1 VSAPESGGIDNP
13 AQERNPHFMK
23 VIERYIFR
31 RAVMLF
37 FASLA
42 WTLAIV
48 WTTQV
53 LTRINLV
60 TDSGQSAFAFFE
72 LASLV
77 LPSVL
82 PVVIP
87 FAVVIAVAQTLT
99 AMNTDSELVIIS
111 AAGSS
116 RMTTIRP
123 VMLLAVA
130 ASIVSFAVDNG
141 VDPYARQRGRE
152 LVAAARGD
160 LMSLVIQEGT
170 FRKIEDGLFIQIG
183 ERLADGRL
191 GGIFVADS
199 RTEGTDLVYYAK
211 SGAVVER
218 GGGSVLVMADGE
230 IHRKLPDNDISVIHF
245 DSYAFDLSLF
255 TAETR
260 TPRMYPKDR
269 SLPYLFNPDPDDS
282 VLKRSPQLFR
292 AELHRRFTEWLYPIV
307 FALIALSVTGDARSH
322 REARINPLITA
333 ITIALF
339 VRWMGYIATDRVQT
353 LPWLW
358 PLPYAI
364 PIGMAAISIWFIG
377 ANRTMELPVALAE
390 RLVSTLRGLG
400 DRLIFMRLW
409 RPARRAGGP
418 A

>member
-1 VSAPESGGIDNP
+1 
-13 AQERNPHFMK
+13 MK

-42 WTLAIV
+42 WTLTIV

-60 TDSGQSAFAFFE
+60 TDSGQSALAFFE
-72 LASLV
+72 LATLI

-87 FAVVIAVAQTLT
+87 FAVVIAIAQTLT
-99 AMNTDSELVIIS
+99 AMNTDSELVVIS

-116 RMTTIRP
+116 RTATIRP
-123 VMLLAVA
+123 VMILAVA
-130 ASIVSFAVDNG
+130 ASIASFAVDNG

-152 LVAAARGD
+152 LVATARGD
-160 LMSLVIQEGT
+160 LVSLVIQEGT

-183 ERLADGRL
+183 ERLPDGKL

-218 GGGSVLVMADGE
+218 NGESVLVMTDGE
-230 IHRKLPDNDISVIHF
+230 IQRKLPGDDISVIHF

-255 TAETR
+255 TAQTG
-260 TPRMYPKDR
+260 TPRMFPKDR
-269 SLPYLFNPDPDDS
+269 TLSYLFNPDPDDFTFK
-282 VLKRSPQLFR
+282 KRPQLFR

-339 VRWMGYIATDRVQT
+339 VRWMGYFATDQIQT
-353 LPWLW
+353 LAWLW

-364 PIGMAAISIWFIG
+364 PIGMAAISILFIR
-377 ANRTMELPVALAE
+377 ANRTMELPVGLAE
-390 RLVSTLRGLG
+390 RLVSALRLIG
-400 DRLIFMRLW
+400 DRLMFMRLW
-409 RPARRAGGP
+409 RPARNAGGP